1 MRRRVRD
8 ATGRGYGKM
17 GASDASAEARE
28 DAPGDLRTGQERA
41 PRTDSNRQYPR
52 SVLDWYLEVG

>member
-1 MRRRVRD
+1 ML
-8 ATGRGYGKM
+8 M
-17 GASDASAEARE
+17 G
-28 DAPGDLRTGQERA
+28 PGMKKR